1 MTTALTWLLFPIA
14 LLLLAAAL
22 LLVFQLAA
30 SLWPDRGD
38 SQDTAPRAVPRHVV
52 LMPAHD
58 EEDIIAE
65 TVRETLQRMGP
76 QGRLLV
82 VADNCSDATAE
93 RARSAG
99 AEVTERH
106 HASERGKGFA
116 LAHGLAQLAGNPP
129 EVVLVL
135 DADCQVEPDAI
146 DILAIEA
153 HARQRPVQG
162 RYDML
167 APPGAGLKQRM
178 AAFAWDF
185 RLRIRA
191 EGYRRL
197 GLPAQLMGSGMAFP
211 WSSLQRVSL
220 ANGHLVED
228 LKLGLDFALAGR
240 PPVLCPAAVVSS
252 HFPLNEQG
260 ANSQRQRWEHGH
272 LSMVFSAAPR
282 LLLQALRHGNGA
294 LLAMVLDMS
303 VPPLA
308 FLVMVAV
315 LYLGLVAAL
324 TALGWVAPWLV
335 LLALLSLGMIGAT
348 VVVAWWR
355 VGRRWIGLAELLTA
369 PWYVLKKV
377 PVYLS
382 FLSRRQ
388 MKWIRTRRD

>member
-1 MTTALTWLLFPIA
+1 MTTVLTA
-14 LLLLAAAL
+14 LLLPIGLLLFAAAL
-22 LLVFQLAA
+22 LLVFQGLA
-30 SLWPDRGD
+30 SFWPRRDDPFLGG
-38 SQDTAPRAVPRHVV
+38 PRAVPRYAV

-58 EEDIIAE
+58 EEDIIAA
-65 TVRETLQRMGP
+65 TVRETLPHIGP
-76 QGRLLV
+76 TGRLLV

-99 AEVTERH
+99 AEVVERH
-106 HASERGKGFA
+106 HASERGKGYA
-116 LAHGLAQLAGNPP
+116 LAHGLAHLGSQPP
-129 EVVLVL
+129 DVVLVL
-135 DADCQVEPDAI
+135 DADCQVEPGAI
-146 DILAIEA
+146 DTLAIEA
-153 HARQRPVQG
+153 HLRQRPVQG

-191 EGYRRL
+191 EGYRRV
-197 GLPAQLMGSGMAFP
+197 GLPSQLMGSGMAFP
-211 WSSLQRVSL
+211 WTSLQRVSL

-240 PPVLCPAAVVSS
+240 APVLCPAAVVSS
-252 HFPLNEQG
+252 QFPLNEQG
-260 ANSQRQRWEHGH
+260 ASSQRQRWEHGH
-272 LSMVFSAAPR
+272 LSMVFSAAPA
-282 LLLQALRHGNGA
+282 LFWQALRQGNGP

-308 FLVMVAV
+308 FLVMVSV
-315 LYLGLVAAL
+315 LYLGLVSALAAV
-324 TALGWVAPWLV
+324 GWVAPGLM
-335 LLALLSLGMIGAT
+335 LLGLLSLGLIAAT

-355 VGRRWIGLAELLTA
+355 VGRRWIGLSELLSA
-369 PWYVLKKV
+369 PWYVLKKI

-382 FLSRRQ
+382 FLSKRQ